1 MRPSLGMLAALALLG
16 FSSMAMAQTPP
27 VEGNSGAA
35 TAADPAAAPD
45 EAEANIDQA
54 AQDRSDLSDLSDL
67 VEEDSDVEARADEV
81 FTPDEEISEDYPVP
95 LPSDI

>member
-1 MRPSLGMLAALALLG
+1 
-16 FSSMAMAQTPP
+16 MAQTPP
-27 VEGNSGAA
+27 VEGSSGAA
-35 TAADPAAAPD
+35 AAADPAVAPD
-45 EAEANIDQA
+45 EAEAEADIDQA
-54 AQDRSDLSDLSDL
+54 AQEMSDLSDL

>member
-1 MRPSLGMLAALALLG
+1 MRPSLGMFAALALLG

-54 AQDRSDLSDLSDL
+54 AQDMSDLSDL

>member
-1 MRPSLGMLAALALLG
+1 MLAALALLG

-35 TAADPAAAPD
+35 AAADPAAAPD
-45 EAEANIDQA
+45 EAEATIDQA
-54 AQDRSDLSDLSDL
+54 AQDLSDL

>member
-16 FSSMAMAQTPP
+16 FSSLAMAQTPP
-27 VEGNSGAA
+27 VEGSSGAA
-35 TAADPAAAPD
+35 AAADPAVAPD
-45 EAEANIDQA
+45 EAEADIDQA
-54 AQDRSDLSDLSDL
+54 AQEMSDLSDL

>member
-1 MRPSLGMLAALALLG
+1 MRSSLGMFAALALFG

-27 VEGNSGAA
+27 AEDNSGGAAAAA
-35 TAADPAAAPD
+35 TAAAPD
-45 EAEANIDQA
+45 ETEADVGQA
-54 AQDRSDLSDLSDL
+54 AQEMSDLSDL
-67 VEEDSDVEARADEV
+67 VEEDPDVEARADDV

>member
-1 MRPSLGMLAALALLG
+1 MRPSLGMFAALALLG

-45 EAEANIDQA
+45 EAEATIDQA
-54 AQDRSDLSDLSDL
+54 AQDLSDL

>member
-1 MRPSLGMLAALALLG
+1 
-16 FSSMAMAQTPP
+16 MAMAQTPP

-35 TAADPAAAPD
+35 AAVDPAAAPD

-54 AQDRSDLSDLSDL
+54 AQEMSDLSDL
-67 VEEDSDVEARADEV
+67 VEENPGVEARADEV